1 MLYHTTTG
9 FCTQGR
15 LCRGDVADCSNACH
29 FSLHLSCCV
38 RDYRSIVVL
47 PYCAHHE
54 CLLSIFIL
62 PGVETT
68 GQHGDVNAHALLY
81 SVASI
86 RIH

>member
-1 MLYHTTTG
+1 MS
-9 FCTQGR
+9 TQ
-15 LCRGDVADCSNACH
+15 H
-29 FSLHLSCCV
+29 
-38 RDYRSIVVL
+38 I
-47 PYCAHHE
+47 
-54 CLLSIFIL
+54 IL